1 MKSTSLRLTIIA
13 SFVVLLT
20 FATTIPNRGTGS
32 RAIVFNGTNQYAR
45 VTLPNSAPW
54 TSLGAF
60 KIMGRLRGMSSISG
74 YIASLGIPEVSFPF
88 NLFQGGSGDP
98 KRIDLYD
105 NRDAIQDYHAPNT
118 FTDVVFKLQ
127 YDPANSR
134 WTLESWK
141 ADGTGYVVTTETITT
156 TTNWNLGGHY
166 LTIGANAYGVGP
178 SDAHVDWWCWQQG
191 ADSLSSGNFPG
202 AEVPTGTFLVKYTF
216 DNDDG
221 ADSSGNG
228 LNLTLTNSPTFENT
242 PGGSGSAQISNIN
255 VAVNCNTSAL
265 INFNTDV
272 AARAFVEYGTTT
284 SYGSSTIDDP
294 VRFYTEHAIPLTGL
308 TANTTYHFRVNANSN
323 GTSQSADQTFTTAS
337 SGAACP
343 ALPVQVDSRMPDMT
357 GASNKTV
364 KTSGG
369 DYTSLQSAIN
379 DAATA
384 GATRFITVDAGMS
397 FNNIRLPAKSGTN
410 WVIIRSANHSS
421 LPEGRR
427 VSPADASNMFKITT
441 TSAGGGD
448 ESLATTGVSSY
459 WRVIGAEVT
468 IEDSALGDVDV
479 NQMGGM
485 VNVGSDVAS
494 SVNMPHHLVFDR
506 MYVHGLPNRG
516 TARGFYLRAGEDLAI
531 IDSYVSEF
539 HSTGVDSQAILAM
552 ANKRIKILNNH
563 VEGSGENFMW
573 GGDGLCCPGYEPSD
587 LTYVHNYQRW
597 LLAWKMDHA
606 DFGTF
611 TITGVDTTAN
621 TLTSSNHKLPAG
633 KLVRFTSTGSLPSP
647 LASATTIANYWVCNP
662 TTNTFQVSTTSN
674 CSAIVDLTSGGSGTI
689 KGGFDYVKKNLFEL
703 KTSNKTLVFGN
714 LFENMWGPDQDTAI
728 NIKLERNSCRTFTVN
743 TATDVVTGFGS
754 PPAMNGQQVR
764 LQNSGGA
771 LPAPLSDSTTYFA
784 RDISGSTFK
793 LAATQG
799 GAAIDISTT
808 GSGTHRYEYALEMLQ
823 DLTFFRNHVRNAPL
837 ALVIQS
843 SLNGNG
849 CPVGWRPGSFYGSR
863 ISVLHNLF
871 EIDPQIWTNDHDGS
885 GYGQGG
891 RALYITGMTHG
902 SSAQGPDAYK
912 FDHNTFINA
921 HPPTNPDDSDF
932 GTGGMM
938 LILDPNVSSGTKGAN
953 FVFTNNIVGHREYGV
968 RGDWATGTTVL
979 NDFFT
984 GYTWN
989 KNMVVK
995 NTQTHPESSLYVTN
1009 WTNAKFVNFNN
1020 GHGGNYRLALDSPG
1034 KNAGT
1039 DGSDVG
1045 ADIDGLL
1052 RATTNTPAGNWP
1064 TP

>member
-1 MKSTSLRLTIIA
+1 MKSTSLRLTVIA
-13 SFVVLLT
+13 SFVVLFT
-20 FATTIPNRGTGS
+20 FATSITNQSFTS

-45 VTLPNSAPW
+45 VTLPNSSPW

-74 YIASLGIPEVSFPF
+74 YLASLGIPDVSAPF
-88 NLFQGGSGDP
+88 TLFQNGGGDP
-98 KRIDLYD
+98 ERIDLYD
-105 NRDAIQDYHAPNT
+105 NRDSIQDYHVPNT
-118 FTDVVFKLQ
+118 FTDIIFKLQ

-134 WTLESWK
+134 WTLETWK

-166 LTIGANAYGVGP
+166 LTLGANAYGVGP
-178 SDAHVDWWCWQQG
+178 SDAHVDWWCWQTG
-191 ADSLSSGNFPG
+191 ADALGSGSFPG

-242 PGGSGSAQISNIN
+242 PGGSGAQISNIN
-255 VAVNCNTSAL
+255 VASNCNTSAL

-272 AARAFVEYGTTT
+272 AARAFIEYGTTT

-357 GASNKTV
+357 GADEKTV
-364 KTSGG
+364 KASGG
-369 DYTSLQSAIN
+369 NYTSLQTAIN
-379 DAATA
+379 DAASA
-384 GATRFITVDAGMS
+384 GVKRFITVDAGMS

-427 VSPADASNMFKITT
+427 VSPSNASNMFKITT
-441 TSAGGGD
+441 SIAGGGD
-448 ESLATTGVSSY
+448 EPLATTGISSY
-459 WRVIGAEVT
+459 WRMIGAEVT
-468 IEDSALGDVDV
+468 IEDSALSDVDS
-479 NQMGGM
+479 NQMGFII
-485 VNVGSDVAS
+485 VGADTAS
-494 SVNMPHHLVFDR
+494 SVNMPHHMVFDR

-552 ANKRIKILNNH
+552 ANKRVKILNNF

-587 LTYVHNYQRW
+587 LTYMHNYQHW
-597 LLAWKMDHA
+597 QIEWKMDHA
-606 DFGTF
+606 SFGTF
-611 TITGVDTTAN
+611 AITAVDTTAN
-621 TLTSSNHKLPAG
+621 TLTVSNHKLPAG

-647 LASATTIANYWVCNP
+647 LASATTITNYWVCNP
-662 TTNTFQVSTTSN
+662 MTNTFQVSTTSN
-674 CSAIVDLTSGGSGTI
+674 CTGIVDLTSSGSGTI
-689 KGGFDYVKKNLFEL
+689 KGGFDYGKKNLFEL
-703 KTSNKTLVFGN
+703 KTSNKTLVYGN
-714 LFENMWGPDQDTAI
+714 VFENMWGPDQDTAI

-743 TATDVVTGFGS
+743 TSTDVLTGSGS
-754 PPAMNGQQVR
+754 PPAMDGQQVR

-771 LPAPLSDSTTYFA
+771 LPAPLSNSTTYFA

-799 GAAIDISTT
+799 GAAIDITGT

-823 DLTFFRNHVRNAPL
+823 DLTFYRNYIRNAPL
-837 ALVIQS
+837 AVVIQS

-863 ISVLHNLF
+863 ISFRHNLF
-871 EIDPQIWTNDHDGS
+871 EIDPQTWTSDFEGNVT
-885 GYGQGG
+885 GQAG
-891 RALYITGMTHG
+891 RALYITGMMSG
-902 SSAQGPDAYK
+902 SSAQGPDAYT
-912 FDHNTFINA
+912 FDHNTWINA
-921 HPPTNPDDSDF
+921 HPPTDPDASDS
-932 GTGGMM
+932 GTGTVMM
-938 LILDPNVSSGTKGAN
+938 ILDPNVSSGTKGAN
-953 FVFTNNIVGHREYGV
+953 FIFTNNIVGHGEYGL
-968 RGDWATGTTVL
+968 RGDWATGTAVL

-995 NTQTHPESSLYVTN
+995 NSQTHPESSLYVTN

-1020 GHGGNYRLALDSPG
+1020 GRGGNYRLALDSPG

-1052 RATTNTPAGNWP
+1052 RATANTPTGNWS